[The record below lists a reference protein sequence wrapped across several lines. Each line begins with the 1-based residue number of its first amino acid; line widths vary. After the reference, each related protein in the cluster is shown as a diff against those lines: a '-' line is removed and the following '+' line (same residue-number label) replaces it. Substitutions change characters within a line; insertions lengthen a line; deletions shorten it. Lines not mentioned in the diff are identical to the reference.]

1 MTDNYD
7 EQDFDNAK
15 DLTDSRRRFFRRP
28 RKTGDILA
36 ALMARKGYA
45 QTQSSSELLDAWDQ
59 TVGETWINRTRPGNI
74 SRGVLEVVVA
84 SAAVHQQ
91 LIFRKAQLLSDMQQK
106 LPQNKIKDIRFRTGR
121 VTR

>member
-7 EQDFDNAK
+7 EEDFDNAK
-15 DLTDSRRRFFRRP
+15 DLTNSRRRFFRRP
-28 RKTGDILA
+28 KKTGDILA

-59 TVGETWINRTRPGNI
+59 TVGDPWINRTRPGNI

-84 SAAVHQQ
+84 SSAVHQQ
-91 LIFRKAQLLSDMQQK
+91 LIFRKAQLLTEMQEK
-106 LPQNKIKDIRFRTGR
+106 LPQNKIKDIRFRTGS